1 MRNELHL
8 DVETHLTRRFFHLL
22 QQGFMVEAQ
31 VGCNVKT
38 LLCEQLGISPEYLDE
53 RIQTIFLDGRSV
65 DNVNSTIIRNGSTL
79 TLSAAM
85 PGLVGATLRKGGYY
99 ASMRRQ
105 ISHGENT
112 RPESLEEGMIVLK
125 FFNLLLK
132 ELGPTFLNRGIWLD
146 GEILEDFFKR
156 QPNDF
161 WAGCKAATR
170 DGENID
176 PNLLTEIKWAEK
188 RVYLKLRKL

>member
-1 MRNELHL
+1 MKNELHL
-8 DVETHLTRRFFHLL
+8 DIETHLNSRFFNLL

-31 VGCNVKT
+31 SGCNVKT
-38 LLCEQLGISPEYLDE
+38 LLCEQFGISPEYLDK

-85 PGLVGATLRKGGYY
+85 PGVVGAVLRKGGYY

-105 ISHGENT
+105 ISHIEKT
-112 RPESLEEGMIVLK
+112 RPQDLKGGMIVLK
-125 FFNLLLK
+125 LFNLLLK
-132 ELGPTFLNRGIWLD
+132 ELGPTFLNRGIWLE
-146 GEILEDFFKR
+146 GNILEDFFRR

-161 WAGCKAATR
+161 WAGCKAATW
-170 DGENID
+170 DGKNID
-176 PNLLTEIKWAEK
+176 PNLLTEMKWANK
-188 RVYLKLRKL
+188 NVYLKLRGL